1 MTDPAAV
8 AQRQEARAPDLII
21 GLLTLPLRLIGVLCG
36 SLLLS
41 IVIEFAGMHWF
52 WPEQGWHHA
61 EDMLGY
67 ELNQIST
74 NTRSLLIAEPSAT
87 AKRLV
92 SGAYEKLFIQ
102 THVLEW
108 IRHIADRAHAEA
120 SNGLMRYL
128 HLTYVHIEPYA
139 LAAVYTVLT
148 VFVRALVLCLTLPL
162 FILAASIGLIDG
174 LVRRDIR
181 RFGAGR
187 ESGFVYHRARA
198 TILPLGVLPWVVYLA
213 LPFSIHPLL
222 ILLPFAILL
231 GIAVNV
237 TSATFKKYL

>member
-8 AQRQEARAPDLII
+8 AQQQEARAPDLII

-41 IVIEFAGMHWF
+41 IVIEFAGMHWL

-74 NTRSLLIAEPSAT
+74 NTRSLIIAEPGAT

-92 SGAYEKLFIQ
+92 SSAYDNLFIQ

-120 SNGLMRYL
+120 SNGLMHYL

-139 LAAVYTVLT
+139 LGAVYTVLT